1 VVSTLYSKAASF
13 GVLLVTSCKQ
23 EGCRRISFSGPTHG
37 RPKNRRLPTVILSP
51 CHSWCWRSK
60 GPQEIGMRS
69 GSSCQELQPLYTG
82 VQNRVNCARTGIG
95 RLERLLGGRP
105 HQLDQRSPHNY
116 FNMSVCLKSWV
127 LKPGVRKVLLRK
139 HLIDGKEARDIQP
152 RVFFGFYPE
161 IHDPWHDKAGA
172 TPTHV
177 ACGGTRRYRCP
188 PVIVTLEVPQLIVKI
203 CVRRQHGL
211 QLFFWKLVLDVRR
224 SSA

>member
-60 GPQEIGMRS
+60 GPQEIGTRS

-116 FNMSVCLKSWV
+116 FSMSEV
-127 LKPGVRKVLLRK
+127 LGLTTRRKESSLTKTSDRRKGGSRHPASCLLR
-139 HLIDGKEARDIQP
+139 LLSRNP
-152 RVFFGFYPE
+152 
-161 IHDPWHDKAGA
+161 
-172 TPTHV
+172 
-177 ACGGTRRYRCP
+177 
-188 PVIVTLEVPQLIVKI
+188 
-203 CVRRQHGL
+203 
-211 QLFFWKLVLDVRR
+211 
-224 SSA
+224 